1 MVWPIGLDL
10 VIWGGTIWYSMVLVW
25 EYPGNQR
32 VMMRFQCIGGDIL
45 YLRTKIIKK
54 LEINT
59 LGVLCWVGLI

>member
-32 VMMRFQCIGGDIL
+32 VMVRFQCIGGDIL

-54 LEINT
+54 TGN
-59 LGVLCWVGLI
+59 